1 VADTVRPGSPLAQ
14 RLWVGYLPLV
24 LVAALVAGMVVL
36 VPSDAPDG
44 ATAAGGGTATE
55 VADGR
60 TASGWGQAVTACGD
74 RERQVEGDG
83 YSPPCFTFEGDNGG
97 ATSRG
102 VTADEITV
110 SYRVTSDPNL
120 FKVLADIAEIPF
132 DETNEDLART
142 AEGLVEYFNQNFQLY
157 GRQIRLERVA
167 GRGLMID
174 EFTGGGQEGAN
185 NDAIQVAD
193 EVQAFADI
201 TALTQPYADA
211 LARNEVVNIGAPYM
225 SRQWFTERRPFS
237 WSNFPDCTVVAE
249 TATEYGIQRLL
260 GRPARFA
267 DGDLA
272 NRERRLGLISPDNLE
287 YQQCSDRSEE
297 IIEEAGFRYAY
308 RADYVLDLSRLQ
320 PQASNLLSQLKAND
334 ITTVAC
340 ACDPM
345 LLLYLAQQAEQQ
357 NYFPEWQIIGVGF
370 IDMDLIGQMIAR
382 MSGEQWTRAFG
393 GSPWGAQ
400 PPREQSPAYQAY
412 TSVRDDEPS
421 LLVDLIY
428 YQLYQLVIGIQMAG
442 PELTPENFETG
453 MFAYPAGTGPAGTW
467 DFAAGHYTGVTD
479 ARELWW
485 DPDQP
490 SPFNGERGTYVDS
503 GERWRQGELS
513 EGEPGV
519 FR

>member
-1 VADTVRPGSPLAQ
+1 M
-14 RLWVGYLPLV
+14 GYVPLV
-24 LVAALVAGMVVL
+24 LVAALVAAMVVM

-55 VADGR
+55 VAAGQP
-60 TASGWGQAVTACGD
+60 ASGWGDGVAACQD

-83 YSPPCFTFEGDNGG
+83 YAPPCFTFEGDNGG

-110 SYRVTSDPNL
+110 SYRMTEDPNL
-120 FKVLADIAEIPF
+120 FRVLAQVAGIPF

-142 AEGLVEYFNQNFQLY
+142 AEGLVDHFNRNFQLY
-157 GRQIRLERVA
+157 GRQIRLERVE

-193 EVQAFADI
+193 EVEAFADI

-211 LARNEVVNIGAPYM
+211 LSRNQVINIGAPYM
-225 SRQWFTERRPFS
+225 SREWFTERRPFA

-249 TATEYGIQRLL
+249 TGTEYGVNRLL
-260 GRPARFA
+260 GRPARYA
-267 DGDLA
+267 GGELA
-272 NRERRLGLISPDNLE
+272 NRERRLGLIAPDNLE
-287 YQQCSDRSEE
+287 YQQCADRSQE
-297 IIEEAGFRYAY
+297 IIEEAGFSYAY

-320 PQASNLLSQLKAND
+320 PQAVNLLSQLKANE

-345 LLLYLAQQAEQQ
+345 LLMYLAEQAEQQ
-357 NYFPEWQIIGVGF
+357 NYFPEWQVIGVGF
-370 IDMDLIGQMIAR
+370 IDMDLVGQMIAR
-382 MSGEQWTRAFG
+382 MSGDQWTRAFG

-400 PPREQSPAYQAY
+400 PPREQSAAYQAY
-412 TSVRDDEPS
+412 KSVRDDEPS
-421 LLVDLIY
+421 LLVDLVY

-442 PELTPENFETG
+442 PDLTPGTFETG
-453 MFAYPAGTGPAGTW
+453 MFAYPGGSGTAGRW
-467 DFAAGHYTGVTD
+467 DFAPEHYTGVTD

-485 DPDQP
+485 DPNRP
-490 SPFNGERGTYVDS
+490 SPFNGRMGTYVDN
-503 GERWRQGELS
+503 GDRWVRGELT
-513 EGEPGV
+513 EGEPEV